1 MHETRLFWVVPGE
14 RFRQQC
20 SCRQYFKI
28 RWGFYTKV
36 KVSWLRAFL
45 WSMSQTS
52 CDRGNSCRARTHEK
66 NSGETVHRLG
76 TLIHSIFWA
85 QSGTSILLT
94 VWKWSGESQY
104 PVAWASGVSGG
115 KGEKWKRKRERAE
128 GKKRVTQML
137 LLEPS
142 TPTQHDSIPSNQNHI
157 RSLGC
162 QLHLSKS

>member
-66 NSGETVHRLG
+66 NSGETVRRLG
-76 TLIHSIFWA
+76 TIIQSIFCS
-85 QSGTSILLT
+85 QSGAGTDPLGYLGIVQWVSVPRGSFVRTWKLSSAFSLLT
-94 VWKWSGESQY
+94 RLTAPGYTGVYCMRKVWNVGL
-104 PVAWASGVSGG
+104 PVIPLGV
-115 KGEKWKRKRERAE
+115 RR
-128 GKKRVTQML
+128 
-137 LLEPS
+137 
-142 TPTQHDSIPSNQNHI
+142 SNFI
-157 RSLGC
+157 TSVLC
-162 QLHLSKS
+162 IYIS